1 MNERLNPVNTMWY
14 HVVSPHG
21 KCYPKASAVHTWK
34 LLTSPLATGSRGNPT
49 IFQPP
54 TTKSTLQFSKA
65 MASAASPITLAILL
79 KICPE
84 TNRGNISVKEA
95 GPIKAFLCWSP
106 PLCWVGASKDCNQG
120 FCQTFAAL
128 LLKIQPF
135 NYLQHEMCAT
145 PYIFQSC

>member
-1 MNERLNPVNTMWY
+1 MNERLNLVNTMWY

-135 NYLQHEMCAT
+135 NSPT
-145 PYIFQSC
+145 